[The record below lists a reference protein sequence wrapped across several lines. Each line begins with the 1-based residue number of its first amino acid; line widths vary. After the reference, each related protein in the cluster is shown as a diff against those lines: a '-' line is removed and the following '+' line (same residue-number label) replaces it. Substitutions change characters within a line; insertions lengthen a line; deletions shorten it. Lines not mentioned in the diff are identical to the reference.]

1 TWTRLYQNDLLKLC
15 VGLLPDDLARAE
27 EIAEDTL
34 RKAVDEGYRIQDL
47 ENFSVFPWLIT
58 IARNL
63 CSDEQRTDKRARG
76 RERTFVGSTIR
87 EEMTPEDWVAF
98 KEALAL
104 VGKLD
109 YNDREIILLRS
120 LGFNY
125 KDIANI
131 LGISH
136 DAARQ
141 RGVRAFQN
149 LAK

>member
-1 TWTRLYQNDLLKLC
+1 
-15 VGLLPDDLARAE
+15 
-27 EIAEDTL
+27 
-34 RKAVDEGYRIQDL
+34 
-47 ENFSVFPWLIT
+47 
-58 IARNL
+58 
-63 CSDEQRTDKRARG
+63 
-76 RERTFVGSTIR
+76 
-87 EEMTPEDWVAF
+87 MTPEDWVAF

-149 LAK
+149 LAKIRDQYE